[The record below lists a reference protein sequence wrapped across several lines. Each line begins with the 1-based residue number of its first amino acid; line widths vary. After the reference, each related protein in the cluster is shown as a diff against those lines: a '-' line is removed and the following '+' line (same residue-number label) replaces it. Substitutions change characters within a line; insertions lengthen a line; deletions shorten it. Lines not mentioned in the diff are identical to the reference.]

1 MITLS
6 FVIPVFN
13 EENRI
18 KQALRELK
26 QSTFIRDFRLEKVI
40 FVNDGSTDKTT
51 AIIRKQKKAIEK
63 RLNAQVEIISYK
75 KNKGKGYAIRLGMLS
90 SSSDYTLFFDA
101 DMSTPLTEIKKII
114 PWMKKGIDAIIGTRK
129 NGKAT
134 VIKYQPLYRQLLGKG
149 FTSITNTVLQKRV
162 TDYTC
167 GFKAFS
173 KQAKNHIFNIACI
186 NRWGYDAEIIFL
198 SGKFSYSTQEVPVL
212 WANNDESKVSILKD
226 VVYSLYELFAIRASD
241 VLGKYENKPH
251 LFSPGILIGNK

>member
-18 KQALRELK
+18 KHALHELK
-26 QSTFIRDFRLEKVI
+26 QASFTRDFVLEKVI
-40 FVNDGSTDKTT
+40 FVNDGSTDKTIT
-51 AIIRKQKKAIEK
+51 LIRKQKIAIEK

-75 KNKGKGYAIRLGMLS
+75 KNRGKGYAVRQGMLAS
-90 SSSDYTLFFDA
+90 TADYTLFFDA
-101 DMSTPLTEIKKII
+101 DMSTPLSEIKKFI
-114 PWMKKGIDAIIGTRK
+114 PWMKKGINTIIGTRK

-149 FTSITNTVLQKRV
+149 FTAITNIILQAKT

-173 KQAKNHIFNIACI
+173 KQTKNHIFSIASI

-198 SGKFSYSTQEVPVL
+198 SGKFGYIIQEVPIL
-212 WANNDESKVSILKD
+212 WSNNDESKVSILKD
-226 VVYSLYELFAIRASD
+226 VVYSLYELLSIHVIN
-241 VLGKYENKPH
+241 VLRKYENKPR
-251 LFSPGILIGNK
+251 LATTGIFATK